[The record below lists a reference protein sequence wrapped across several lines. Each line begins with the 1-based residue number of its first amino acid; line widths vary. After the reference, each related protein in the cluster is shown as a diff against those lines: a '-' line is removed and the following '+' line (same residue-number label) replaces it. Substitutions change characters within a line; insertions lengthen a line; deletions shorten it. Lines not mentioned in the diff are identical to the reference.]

1 MTNTPPITIGE
12 HFAEMKDPRIGRRVN
27 HYLHEIIIVTIC
39 AVLCGADDWVAVA
52 EFGQAKEDWLKEKL
66 KLKLPYGIPSHDTF
80 GRVFAWLDPEQFQ
93 RCFLNWVAAVSEL
106 TQREVVPIDGKRLR
120 RSHDKRLGKAAI
132 HMVSAWA
139 SENKMVLGQLKTDE
153 KSNEITAIPALLE
166 LLTLKGCIVTI
177 DAMGCQTEIAQ
188 KIVNQEADYV
198 LAVKGNQ
205 GNLYAGI
212 IDLFAY
218 AQEINFDQVA
228 HDFYQSVDKDH
239 GRLEIR
245 RYWTIFEPEFI
256 AYLNPTGKWAKL
268 QSIGMAQTQC
278 QVGETV
284 STETRYYIS
293 TLAGEAVEFAR
304 AVRTHWSIE
313 NQVHWRLDVAFR
325 EDDCRV
331 RKGHADQN
339 LAVVRHIA
347 LNLLQQEQTA
357 KCGTKNKRL
366 KAAWNEDYLFDILT
380 SLT

>member
-1 MTNTPPITIGE
+1 
-12 HFAEMKDPRIGRRVN
+12 
-27 HYLHEIIIVTIC
+27 
-39 AVLCGADDWVAVA
+39 
-52 EFGQAKEDWLKEKL
+52 
-66 KLKLPYGIPSHDTF
+66 
-80 GRVFAWLDPEQFQ
+80 
-93 RCFLNWVAAVSEL
+93 
-106 TQREVVPIDGKRLR
+106 
-120 RSHDKRLGKAAI
+120 
-132 HMVSAWA
+132 
-139 SENKMVLGQLKTDE
+139 
-153 KSNEITAIPALLE
+153 
-166 LLTLKGCIVTI
+166 
-177 DAMGCQTEIAQ
+177 
-188 KIVNQEADYV
+188 
-198 LAVKGNQ
+198 
-205 GNLYAGI
+205 
-212 IDLFAY
+212 
-218 AQEINFDQVA
+218 
-228 HDFYQSVDKDH
+228 
-239 GRLEIR
+239 
-245 RYWTIFEPEFI
+245 
-256 AYLNPTGKWAKL
+256 
-268 QSIGMAQTQC
+268 MAQTQC